1 MRPDCDWRIESDDQ
15 GMVTFTARS
24 TSKQKIKNKQPR
36 RIKVS
41 GAEFVRRWSLH
52 VLPKGF
58 TRSRSYGGYH
68 GSRRQAYLETCR
80 QLLPVEPDAGSPERL
95 APRPATSKSPTCPRC
110 QIEMQCIANI
120 ARPSWRVLLGDGHN
134 QNRRRNDSRHGRSI
148 DKPPNRPTTGQVLRP
163 HLPRPD
169 D

>member
-1 MRPDCDWRIESDDQ
+1 
-15 GMVTFTARS
+15 MVTFTARS
-24 TSKQKIKNKQPR
+24 KSKQKSKNQQPR

-68 GSRRQAYLETCR
+68 GSRRKVYLETCR
-80 QLLPVEPDAGSPERL
+80 QLLPVQPVAGPPEGL

-110 QIEMQCIANI
+110 QIEMECIANFP
-120 ARPSWRVLLGDGHN
+120 RPSWRVLFDDGHN
-134 QNRRRNDSRHGRSI
+134 HNS
-148 DKPPNRPTTGQVLRP
+148 P
-163 HLPRPD
+163 HLPRPQLPRPD